1 MGQKTHP
8 IGFRLAVNRNWQSRW
23 YAPKNEFAKALH
35 EDYIIREKLMEKL
48 KLASVPKIFIERAT
62 ARVRVKIFTARPGI
76 VIGRKGQEIEKIK
89 EELSKITGREILLDI
104 QEVKKPELEAKLV
117 ADNVALQLERRISFR
132 RAMKKAVQ
140 IAMSLGADGIKVQV
154 GGRLGG
160 ADIARTEIQR
170 QGSVPLHTLREDIDY
185 GTSEARTVYGIIGVK
200 CWVFKKEDR

>member
-1 MGQKTHP
+1 MGQKTNP

-23 YAPKNEFAKALH
+23 FAPKNEFAKTLH

-48 KLASVPKIFIERAT
+48 KYASVPRIFIERASS
-62 ARVRVKIFTARPGI
+62 RVRVKIFTARPGI

-89 EELSKITGREILLDI
+89 EELSLMTGREILLDI

-140 IAMSLGADGIKVQV
+140 IAMSLGAEGIKIQV

-160 ADIARTEIQR
+160 ADIARTEVQR
-170 QGSVPLHTLREDIDY
+170 QGSVPLHTLREEIDY

-200 CWVFKKEDR
+200 CWVFKKDEQ

>member
-23 YAPKNEFAKALH
+23 YAPKNEFAKTLH

-48 KLASVPKIFIERAT
+48 KLASVPKIFIERAN

-89 EELSKITGREILLDI
+89 EELSKMTGREILLDI

-117 ADNVALQLERRISFR
+117 ADNVALQLERRVSFR

-140 IAMSLGADGIKVQV
+140 IAMSLGADGIMVQV

-200 CWVFKKEDR
+200 CWVFKKEEQ

>member
-23 YAPKNEFAKALH
+23 YAPKNEFAKTLH

-48 KLASVPKIFIERAT
+48 KYASVPRIFIERASS
-62 ARVRVKIFTARPGI
+62 RVRVKIFTARPGI

-89 EELSKITGREILLDI
+89 EELSIMTGREILLDI
-104 QEVKKPELEAKLV
+104 QEVKKPELEAKLI

-140 IAMSLGADGIKVQV
+140 IAMSLGANGIKVQV

-160 ADIARTEIQR
+160 ADIARTEVQR
-170 QGSVPLHTLREDIDY
+170 QGSVPLHTLREEIDY

-200 CWVFKKEDR
+200 CWVFKKDEQ